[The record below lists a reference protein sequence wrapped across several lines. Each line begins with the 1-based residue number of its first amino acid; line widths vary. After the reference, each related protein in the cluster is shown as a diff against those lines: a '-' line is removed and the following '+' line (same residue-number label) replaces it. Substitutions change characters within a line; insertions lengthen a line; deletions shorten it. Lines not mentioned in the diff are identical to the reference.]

1 MKAIPDELEKAYAE
15 ALARGSADAW
25 ALSRLISFKK
35 ALYRRNL
42 EDARA
47 LLPED
52 EPYSEELSQFLEDL
66 KEERFD
72 PWLTA
77 GPAFVRAEAWV
88 RKGALWA
95 IEGEREKAREAF
107 LKALELDSR
116 HPRALV
122 NLGNLELEAGRVD
135 EAIERYQKALK
146 IDEELADAHHN
157 LAAAYKK
164 KGDIDRMVRHLKRA
178 QRLTM
183 YPPQESRGRRGGV
196 APIYTRFWFWFLL
209 AALAYFL
216 LRRPGI
222 G

>member
-1 MKAIPDELEKAYAE
+1 MKTIPDELEKAYAE
-15 ALARGSADAW
+15 ALAKGSADAW

-47 LLPED
+47 LLPEG
-52 EPYSEELSQFLEDL
+52 EPYAEELERFLADL

-72 PWLTA
+72 PWLSA

-88 RKGALWA
+88 RKGARLA
-95 IEGEREKAREAF
+95 EEGEKEAAREAF
-107 LKALELDSR
+107 EKALSLDPR

-135 EAIERYQKALK
+135 AAIERYQEALK
-146 IDEELADAHHN
+146 IDPELADAHHN

-164 KGDIDRMVRHLKRA
+164 KGNIDRMVRHLKRA

-183 YPPQESRGRRGGV
+183 YPPQESRGRKGGV
-196 APIYTRFWFWFLL
+196 APVYTRFWFWFLL
-209 AALAYFL
+209 AALVYFFL
-216 LRRPGI
+216 QGTR
-222 G
+222 

>member
-1 MKAIPDELEKAYAE
+1 MKTIPDQLEKAYAQ
-15 ALARGSADAW
+15 ALAEGSPDAW

-47 LLPED
+47 LLPEG
-52 EPYSEELSQFLEDL
+52 EPYAGELERFLADL
-66 KEERFD
+66 KAERFD
-72 PWLTA
+72 PWLSA

-88 RKGALWA
+88 RKGAALA
-95 IEGEREKAREAF
+95 EAGEKEAAREAF
-107 LKALELDSR
+107 EKALRLDPQ
-116 HPRALV
+116 HPRAIV
-122 NLGNLELEAGRVD
+122 NLGNLALEAGRVE
-135 EAIERYQKALK
+135 EAIERYQEALK
-146 IDEELADAHHN
+146 LDPELADAHHN

-164 KGDIDRMVRHLKRA
+164 KGDLDRMVRHLKRA

-209 AALAYFL
+209 AALAYFFL
-216 LRRPGI
+216 QGTR
-222 G
+222 